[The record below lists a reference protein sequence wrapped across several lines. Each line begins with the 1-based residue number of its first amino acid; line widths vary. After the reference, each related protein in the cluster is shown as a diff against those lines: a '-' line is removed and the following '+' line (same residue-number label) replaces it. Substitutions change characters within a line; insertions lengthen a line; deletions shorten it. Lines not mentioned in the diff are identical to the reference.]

1 MASELNAS
9 QLFSFLTQL
18 AANNNREW
26 FKQHK
31 DQYDTLRQ
39 QWLDDVQSLINLISQ
54 WDDSVHGLN
63 VADAVYRIYRDIR
76 FSPDKS
82 PYKTYFSACFGRGGR
97 RCQSFAHYVHLQ
109 PGHSMV
115 GGGVWLPAKD
125 KLCAMRNLIDAEQEE
140 FTKIITNPEF
150 KSRFS
155 FESESLKR
163 VPRDF
168 PADHPLGKYLKM
180 KEFLVVMH
188 VDQDYFGTPDWP
200 EKASRDLS
208 ALKPLKDFLDYVYD

>member
-97 RCQSFAHYVHLQ
+97 RCQSFAHCSFATRPQH
-109 PGHSMV
+109 
-115 GGGVWLPAKD
+115 GGRRRVVAGKRQALRHAK
-125 KLCAMRNLIDAEQEE
+125 
-140 FTKIITNPEF
+140 
-150 KSRFS
+150 
-155 FESESLKR
+155 
-163 VPRDF
+163 
-168 PADHPLGKYLKM
+168 
-180 KEFLVVMH
+180 
-188 VDQDYFGTPDWP
+188 
-200 EKASRDLS
+200 
-208 ALKPLKDFLDYVYD
+208 LD

>member
-1 MASELNAS
+1 M
-9 QLFSFLTQL
+9 
-18 AANNNREW
+18 
-26 FKQHK
+26 
-31 DQYDTLRQ
+31 
-39 QWLDDVQSLINLISQ
+39 
-54 WDDSVHGLN
+54 HGLN

>member
-39 QWLDDVQSLINLISQ
+39 QWLGDVQSLINLISQ

-125 KLCAMRNLIDAEQEE
+125 KLCAMRNLIDAEQEV